1 MDCVF
6 CGIRDGRIPAVSV
19 YEDDRTLAIMDIN
32 PLNDGHTL
40 VLTRT
45 HAETLYELPPDDCRA
60 VLLAA
65 RAVALAIRDAL
76 RPDGLNLLQANGRA
90 AFQSVP
96 HFHLHLVPR
105 WMNDGKGLDWPLEPG
120 NPDRIREVGA
130 KIREK
135 IRRV

>member
-1 MDCVF
+1 MDCIF
-6 CGIRDGRIPAVSV
+6 CRIRDGQVPAVKV

-45 HAETLYELPPDDCRA
+45 HAETLYDLPADDCRA

-65 RAVALAIRDAL
+65 RTVALAIRDAL
-76 RPDGLNLLQANGRA
+76 QPDGLNLLQANGRA

-105 WMNDGKGLDWPLEPG
+105 WANDGKGLDWPLVPG
-120 NPDRIREVGA
+120 NPDRIREVG
-130 KIREK
+130 EK
-135 IRRV
+135 IRKSLRKV